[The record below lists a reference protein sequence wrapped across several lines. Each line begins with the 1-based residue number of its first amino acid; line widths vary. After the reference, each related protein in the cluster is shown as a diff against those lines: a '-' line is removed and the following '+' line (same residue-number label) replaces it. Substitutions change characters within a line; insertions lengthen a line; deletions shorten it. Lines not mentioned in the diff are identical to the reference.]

1 MNVKENNKKKNM
13 KPILIAGAAV
23 ACLGIAGVSAY
34 FTDAAKIT
42 NTFTVGKVE
51 VTPSEPDWTPPTD
64 IVPNQE
70 FDKNPKVTNSGKN
83 SAYVFIQVKI
93 PKAKVAYADADGT
106 KHNEDKSESVA
117 LFDCANG
124 GTPGFNTTN
133 WAELTSEKDE
143 TAEYVTRTFVYGTSS
158 AAEALTPG
166 GKTESLFTT
175 IKFKNVLEGQSIEG
189 SKLNVDV
196 TTFAIQTDYLGDET
210 NDGSGAT
217 TTDPA
222 AIWAIL
228 KKQAPTVD
236 EVDSHG
242 QPITETTDD
251 QEDGQ

>member
-42 NTFTVGKVE
+42 NTFTVGKVD
-51 VTPSEPDWTPPTD
+51 VTPDEPDWTPPEN

-70 FDKNPKVTNSGKN
+70 FNKNPEVTNSGKN
-83 SAYVFIQVKI
+83 DAYIFLQVKI
-93 PKAKVAYADADGT
+93 PKAKVAYADQDGT
-106 KHNEDKSESVA
+106 KQNTELPKAVPLFRIAYNDSED
-117 LFDCANG
+117 
-124 GTPGFNTTN
+124 PGFNNTN

-143 TAEYVTRTFVYGTSS
+143 TETYITRTFVYGTSS

-166 GKTESLFTT
+166 ATTEALFDT
-175 IKFKNVLEGQSIEG
+175 IKFANVLEDQTIPTP
-189 SKLNVDV
+189 LNVDV

-210 NDGSGAT
+210 NDGSGTT

-228 KKQAPTVD
+228 EKQAPNVEDVTSSVTED
-236 EVDSHG
+236 NE
-242 QPITETTDD
+242 QP
-251 QEDGQ
+251 

>member
-42 NTFTVGKVE
+42 NTFTVGKVD
-51 VTPSEPDWTPPTD
+51 VTPDEPAWTPPEN

-70 FDKNPKVTNSGKN
+70 FNKDPEVTNSGKN
-83 SAYVFIQVKI
+83 NAYIFLQVKI
-93 PKAKVAYADADGT
+93 PKARVAYAGADGT

-124 GTPGFNTTN
+124 GTPGFNTAN
-133 WAELTSEKDE
+133 WAEVPGTLVNNDTE
-143 TAEYVTRTFVYGTSS
+143 VIRTFVYGTSS
-158 AAEALTPG
+158 MAKALTPG
-166 GKTESLFTT
+166 AKTESLFTT

-210 NDGSGAT
+210 NDGSGTT

-222 AIWAIL
+222 AIWKIL
-228 KKQAPTVD
+228 EKQAPTVEDVTSSVTSSVTEDD
-236 EVDSHG
+236 E
-242 QPITETTDD
+242 QP
-251 QEDGQ
+251 

>member
-1 MNVKENNKKKNM
+1 MNVKENNKKKNI

-42 NTFTVGKVE
+42 NTFTVGKVD
-51 VTPSEPDWTPPTD
+51 VTPNEPDWTPPTD

-70 FDKNPKVTNSGKN
+70 FDKNPEVTNSGKN
-83 SAYVFIQVKI
+83 NAYIFLQVKI
-93 PKAKVAYADADGT
+93 PKANVAYADADGT
-106 KHNEDKSESVA
+106 KHNENKSESVA

-143 TAEYVTRTFVYGTSS
+143 TEEYVTRTFVYGTSS
-158 AAEALTPG
+158 TAKALTPG
-166 GKTESLFTT
+166 AKTESLFTT

-210 NDGSGAT
+210 NDGSGTT

-228 KKQAPTVD
+228 EKQAPTVEDVTSSVTEDD
-236 EVDSHG
+236 E
-242 QPITETTDD
+242 QP
-251 QEDGQ
+251 

>member
-42 NTFTVGKVE
+42 NTFAVGKVE
-51 VTPSEPDWTPPTD
+51 VTPNEPDWTPPEN

-70 FDKNPKVTNSGKN
+70 FDKNPEVTNSGKN
-83 SAYVFIQVKI
+83 NAYIFLQVKI
-93 PKAKVAYADADGT
+93 PKARVAYADADGT
-106 KHNEDKSESVA
+106 KHNENKSESVA

-143 TAEYVTRTFVYGTSS
+143 TEEYVTRTFVYGTSS
-158 AAEALTPG
+158 AAKALTPG
-166 GKTESLFTT
+166 AKTESLFTT
-175 IKFKNVLEGQSIEG
+175 IKFKNVLEGQNIED
-189 SKLNVDV
+189 KLNVDV

-210 NDGSGAT
+210 NDGSGTT

-228 KKQAPTVD
+228 EKQAPTAEDVTSNVTEDD
-236 EVDSHG
+236 ER
-242 QPITETTDD
+242 P
-251 QEDGQ
+251 

>member
-42 NTFTVGKVE
+42 NTFTVGKVD
-51 VTPSEPDWTPPTD
+51 VTPDEPDWTPPEN

-70 FDKNPKVTNSGKN
+70 FNKNPEVTNSGKN
-83 SAYVFIQVKI
+83 DAYIFLQVKI

-106 KHNEDKSESVA
+106 KRNEDKSASVA
-117 LFDCANG
+117 LFDCAYNG
-124 GTPGFNTTN
+124 TAGFNTTN

-143 TAEYVTRTFVYGTSS
+143 TETYVTRTFVYGTSS
-158 AAEALTPG
+158 TAKALTPG

-175 IKFKNVLEGQSIEG
+175 IKFKNILEGQSIEGSNIEG

-196 TTFAIQTDYLGDET
+196 TTFAIQTDYLGDTT
-210 NDGSGAT
+210 NDGSGTT

-228 KKQAPTVD
+228 EKQAPTVED
-236 EVDSHG
+236 VTSSV
-242 QPITETTDD
+242 TEDA
-251 QEDGQ
+251 EP

>member
-1 MNVKENNKKKNM
+1 MNMKENNKKKNM

-42 NTFTVGKVE
+42 NTFTVGKVD
-51 VTPSEPDWTPPTD
+51 VTPNEPDWTPPEN

-70 FDKNPKVTNSGKN
+70 FDKNPEVTNSGKN

-124 GTPGFNTTN
+124 GKPGFNTTN

-158 AAEALTPG
+158 TAKALTPG
-166 GKTESLFTT
+166 AKTESLFTT

-210 NDGSGAT
+210 NDGSGTT

-228 KKQAPTVD
+228 EKQAPTVEDVTSSVTEDD
-236 EVDSHG
+236 ER
-242 QPITETTDD
+242 P
-251 QEDGQ
+251 

>member
-51 VTPSEPDWTPPTD
+51 VTPDEPDWTPPEN

-70 FDKNPKVTNSGKN
+70 FDKNPEVTNSGKN
-83 SAYVFIQVKI
+83 DAYIFLQVKI
-93 PKAKVAYADADGT
+93 PKAKVAYADQNGE
-106 KHNEDKSESVA
+106 KHNTDLSQSIPLFKTAVGGVED
-117 LFDCANG
+117 
-124 GTPGFNTTN
+124 PGFNNTN
-133 WAELTSEKDE
+133 WAELTSAKDE
-143 TAEYVTRTFVYGTSS
+143 TETYITRTFVYGTSS
-158 AAEALTPG
+158 TATALTPG
-166 GKTESLFTT
+166 ATTEALFDT
-175 IKFKNVLEGQSIEG
+175 IKFANVLEDQTIPTP
-189 SKLNVDV
+189 LAVDV

-210 NDGSGAT
+210 NDGSGTT

-228 KKQAPTVD
+228 ENQAPNVEDVTSGVTEDD
-236 EVDSHG
+236 ER
-242 QPITETTDD
+242 P
-251 QEDGQ
+251 

>member
-42 NTFTVGKVE
+42 NTFAVGKVE
-51 VTPSEPDWTPPTD
+51 VTPNEPDWTPPEN

-70 FDKNPKVTNSGKN
+70 FDKNPEVTNSGKN
-83 SAYVFIQVKI
+83 NAYIFLQVKI
-93 PKAKVAYADADGT
+93 PKARVAYADADGT
-106 KHNEDKSESVA
+106 KHNENKSESVA

-143 TAEYVTRTFVYGTSS
+143 TEEYVTRTFVYGTSS
-158 AAEALTPG
+158 AAKALTPG
-166 GKTESLFTT
+166 AKTESLFTT
-175 IKFKNVLEGQSIEG
+175 IKFKNVLEGQNIED
-189 SKLNVDV
+189 KLNVDV

-210 NDGSGAT
+210 NDGSGTT

-228 KKQAPTVD
+228 EKQAPTVEDVTSNVTEDD
-236 EVDSHG
+236 ER
-242 QPITETTDD
+242 P
-251 QEDGQ
+251 

>member
-1 MNVKENNKKKNM
+1 MNMKENNKKKNM

-42 NTFTVGKVE
+42 NTFAVGKVD
-51 VTPSEPDWTPPTD
+51 VTPNEPDWEPPEN

-70 FDKNPKVTNSGKN
+70 FNKNPEVTNSGKN

-106 KHNEDKSESVA
+106 KHNDDKSTATAVA
-117 LFDCANG
+117 LFDCAYNG
-124 GTPGFNTTN
+124 TAGFNTTD

-143 TAEYVTRTFVYGTSS
+143 TETYVTRTFVYGTSS
-158 AAEALTPG
+158 AAKALTPG
-166 GKTESLFTT
+166 AKTESLFTT
-175 IKFKNVLEGQSIEG
+175 IKFKNVLEGQSIED
-189 SKLNVDV
+189 KLNVDV

-210 NDGSGAT
+210 NDGSGTT

-228 KKQAPTVD
+228 EKQAPNVEDVTSSVTEDD
-236 EVDSHG
+236 E
-242 QPITETTDD
+242 QP
-251 QEDGQ
+251 

>member
-42 NTFTVGKVE
+42 NTFTVGKVD
-51 VTPSEPDWTPPTD
+51 VTPNEPDWEPPEN

-70 FDKNPKVTNSGKN
+70 FNKNPEVTNSGKN
-83 SAYVFIQVKI
+83 SAYIFIQVKI
-93 PKAKVAYADADGT
+93 PKAKVAYADQDGT
-106 KHNEDKSESVA
+106 KQNTDLSTSVA
-117 LFDCANG
+117 LFDCAYNG
-124 GTPGFNTTN
+124 TAGFNTTD
-133 WAELTSEKDE
+133 WAELTREKDE
-143 TAEYVTRTFVYGTSS
+143 TETYVTRTFVYGTSS

-166 GKTESLFTT
+166 AKTESLFTT
-175 IKFKNVLEGQSIEG
+175 IKFKNILEGQSIDPE
-189 SKLNVDV
+189 LNVDV

-210 NDGSGAT
+210 NDGSGTT

-228 KKQAPTVD
+228 EKQAPTVEDVTNSVTEDD
-236 EVDSHG
+236 ER
-242 QPITETTDD
+242 P
-251 QEDGQ
+251 